1 MGKIAR
7 VNARGQ
13 DLSEPSH
20 PQSRELLGCLAAA
33 RLCAACFLLRR
44 GWNPRESCFLRG
56 SEQGSRV
63 LTHAAR
69 VALHVGLH
77 YESFLCVM
85 AGRRD
90 GMPARL
96 ALKQNG
102 QNLEMVC
109 VCDCEFLAL
118 GSSARACRVK

>member
-1 MGKIAR
+1 M
-7 VNARGQ
+7 
-13 DLSEPSH
+13 
-20 PQSRELLGCLAAA
+20 
-33 RLCAACFLLRR
+33 
-44 GWNPRESCFLRG
+44 
-56 SEQGSRV
+56 

-102 QNLEMVC
+102 QNLVDGVC

-118 GSSARACRVK
+118 GSSARACTVK

>member
-1 MGKIAR
+1 M
-7 VNARGQ
+7 
-13 DLSEPSH
+13 
-20 PQSRELLGCLAAA
+20 
-33 RLCAACFLLRR
+33 
-44 GWNPRESCFLRG
+44 
-56 SEQGSRV
+56 

-102 QNLEMVC
+102 QNLVDVC
-109 VCDCEFLAL
+109 VCVIVSFLCWAVL
-118 GSSARACRVK
+118 RGRPCRVK

>member
-1 MGKIAR
+1 MGVAW
-7 VNARGQ
+7 
-13 DLSEPSH
+13 
-20 PQSRELLGCLAAA
+20 LLGCCPTVRCVFSPAA
-33 RLCAACFLLRR
+33 R
-44 GWNPRESCFLRG
+44 GWDLRESCFLRG

-96 ALKQNG
+96 ALKQDG
-102 QNLEMVC
+102 QNLVDHVCVC

-118 GSSARACRVK
+118 A

>member
-1 MGKIAR
+1 M
-7 VNARGQ
+7 
-13 DLSEPSH
+13 
-20 PQSRELLGCLAAA
+20 
-33 RLCAACFLLRR
+33 
-44 GWNPRESCFLRG
+44 
-56 SEQGSRV
+56 

-102 QNLEMVC
+102 QNLVDGVC
-109 VCDCEFLAL
+109 V
-118 GSSARACRVK
+118 